1 MPGKITKAKLDEHMD
16 NIHKSQKL
24 MEQKI
29 AKFKQQHIMQQ
40 IAPEKAINL
49 QANETGED
57 EDFMKLDIEELIQ
70 INQGADIDIEFYFNG
85 KRLDLNT
92 SFYEIIKEA
101 EDPLLR
107 EEGKNKAKSAA
118 DHIRDV
124 LANSG

>member
-1 MPGKITKAKLDEHMD
+1 MD

-70 INQGADIDIEFYFNG
+70 INQGADIDVEFYFNG